1 GVQYQGVF
9 EGRDDDVLGLGF
21 AKGVFSNQA
30 GYSDEHESVV
40 EVYYNAQ
47 ISPWMAVSPS
57 VQYVTNPGGDT
68 ANHDAVVLGV
78 RSQMAF

>member
-1 GVQYQGVF
+1 
-9 EGRDDDVLGLGF
+9 
-21 AKGVFSNQA
+21 
-30 GYSDEHESVV
+30 HESVV

-68 ANHDAVVLGV
+68 ANHDAVVVGL